1 MGSER
6 SGMCVIQ
13 KESLRALLFAAYGL
27 SQPIHSA
34 SEDRSA
40 IARPGIAEQGIGAFV
55 ATAPERRVGRAMA
68 ATCDERAGTAYG
80 RLADALLWSALELA
94 VLSRLRPDFTFLN
107 IGGGDGRWTHSIAT
121 RWPDSTGVRYG
132 VSGAGSGP
140 VEARATEH
148 GYAGRIEQLRGDVA
162 DVADRLAGRTF
173 DLVFTTHHLLGFVAD
188 PEQVIGALARLLAA
202 DGLMASFLPSR
213 WHAAFGDLCRG
224 DVEGAERS
232 LTGREWAASEAPYTH
247 LFTPGEIRAMH
258 TSAGM
263 NVEVLTGFPSLVHPH
278 GAGGD
283 ASVVSVEE
291 LLSDEAVFRR
301 VLSMESELLVDP
313 DAGARG
319 ANFLVAA
326 SHADAR
332 SR

>member
-1 MGSER
+1 MAMTGSLGHQAGHRCGPFET
-6 SGMCVIQ
+6 
-13 KESLRALLFAAYGL
+13 KEG
-27 SQPIHSA
+27 
-34 SEDRSA
+34 
-40 IARPGIAEQGIGAFV
+40 
-55 ATAPERRVGRAMA
+55 VG
-68 ATCDERAGTAYG
+68 GAYG
-80 RLADALLWSALELA
+80 RLADALLWSALELS
-94 VLSRLRPDFTFLN
+94 VLSRLPPDFTFLN
-107 IGGGDGRWTHSIAT
+107 IGGGEGRWTHSIAT
-121 RWPDSTGVRYG
+121 RWPDSTGVLYG
-132 VSGAGSGP
+132 VPGGRVDLA
-140 VEARATEH
+140 EARATAH
-148 GYAGRIEQLRGDVA
+148 GYAGRVQHLRGDVG
-162 DVADRLAGRTF
+162 DVADRLTGRTF

-188 PEQVIGALARLLAA
+188 PERVIGALAGLLAA
-202 DGLMASFLPSR
+202 DGLMVSFLPSR

-283 ASVVSVEE
+283 TSVVPVEE

-301 VLSMESELLVDP
+301 VLSMESELLIDP

-326 SHADAR
+326 SHTDAR
-332 SR
+332 PR